1 MPNSTARRAASKPTK
16 PRPDFPLFP
25 HATGRWAKKV
35 QGTLL
40 YFGPTKGDPKY
51 REMIEDERLQAV
63 VADACV

>member
-1 MPNSTARRAASKPTK
+1 
-16 PRPDFPLFP
+16 
-25 HATGRWAKKV
+25 V